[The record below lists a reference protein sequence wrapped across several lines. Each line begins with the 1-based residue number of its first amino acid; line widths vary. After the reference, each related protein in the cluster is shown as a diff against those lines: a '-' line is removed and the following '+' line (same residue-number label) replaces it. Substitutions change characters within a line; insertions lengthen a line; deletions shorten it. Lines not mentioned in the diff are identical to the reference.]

1 MSATGATPAA
11 QLRGAIAMGPADI
24 SLERRVGLL
33 ILAVTPILFLLFM
46 AIAPSVNP
54 TFDDA
59 KYVGVGRSFLDG
71 NGPTTV
77 FGVVFLKHS
86 PLWPMIIVI
95 PERLFGIHPIV
106 TGHIINALS
115 GAITIVLVGYLGWR
129 VRPAI
134 GAIAAVLFAALPYVF
149 DIARTA
155 GIDLPSIALTLAYII
170 IGFSVVRTGS
180 IWRAALMGAI
190 FAVAFL
196 IKETILP
203 FAVVPFILG
212 ILWGVRWTV
221 LARTAAVTLVVAS
234 VGMSWWFVMYAGYT
248 HEVYRADFPEWT
260 LIPSAIGVAIFGAIG
275 LAAEP
280 IGGVIRARL
289 GRPPNARRI
298 PPRART
304 REFLGWGA
312 TLVWFVLLTI
322 FFGRTPKLLGASLF
336 DPNQLVYMVVHSLG
350 SVRLAFAFGLG
361 SFLLVADLIRDRQ
374 RVAQSSIDLLIA
386 TICGIPL
393 VLLVVGVGET
403 PRHYIAELALVV
415 LVGTIGWYHGLLR
428 LRERDRLTAIL
439 LVVLAGLAGVIL
451 ALSTIQRITPK
462 VIVGGIGGL
471 VVVVVFFAVAVT
483 WLRRRDRLAAV
494 GVLLA
499 AAVFVVGLGAVG
511 VRAARLPGRA
521 ERQRDQGH
529 GRHDRLAQGQC
540 AGPGDDRAR
549 SLPEHGD
556 LDRHPLALPRHPGPA
571 LPGDGR
577 RQGATRPAQRDRDPD
592 RLRRGRR
599 GADQGQPVQRL
610 LGEPDRRPDEG
621 GQRPLLHLPD
631 HPRPVVEDGPQRA
644 DPDERIHRD
653 RYPDVRRG
661 QRHHRRPHLQGGPR
675 QAGHP
680 RRPDL
685 HRAGRPR
692 AAHRADVGRPHG
704 RSGPAAGTWSI
715 GSFRRPMAPRTLLVA
730 RLKSAGGSLT
740 R

>member
-1 MSATGATPAA
+1 M
-11 QLRGAIAMGPADI
+11 
-24 SLERRVGLL
+24 
-33 ILAVTPILFLLFM
+33 
-46 AIAPSVNP
+46 
-54 TFDDA
+54 
-59 KYVGVGRSFLDG
+59 
-71 NGPTTV
+71 
-77 FGVVFLKHS
+77 VFLKHS

-115 GAITIVLVGYLGWR
+115 GAITILLVGYLGWR

-180 IWRAALMGAI
+180 IWRAALMGAV

-221 LARTAAVTLVVAS
+221 LARTAAITLVVAS

-260 LIPSAIGVAIFGAIG
+260 FIPIVLAIVVMTILG

-280 IGGVIRARL
+280 IAGVIRARGWDASL
-289 GRPPNARRI
+289 ARRI

-312 TLVWFVLLTI
+312 TLLWFVLLVI

-336 DPNQLVYMVVHSLG
+336 DPHQIAYMIVHSLG

-361 SFLLVADLIRDRQ
+361 SLVLVADLIRDRA
-374 RVAQSSIDLLIA
+374 RVAQASIDVLIA

-428 LRERDRLTAIL
+428 LRERDRLTAVL
-439 LVVLAGLAGVIL
+439 LVVLVGLAGVIL
-451 ALSTIQRITPK
+451 ALSSIQRISPRGI
-462 VIVGGIGGL
+462 IVGIVG
-471 VVVVVFFAVAVT
+471 VVVVVAVVTFAAR
-483 WLRRRDRLAAV
+483 WLRQRGRLAAL
-494 GVLLA
+494 GVMFATVVFLA
-499 AAVFVVGLGAVG
+499 GMGTLG
-511 VRAARLPGRA
+511 VRAARLPGVADANETKATADTIAWIKANVPDRGTIA
-521 ERQRDQGH
+521 LGPYLSMETSIDIPSRYHAIQVRHYLATADAKAPLGLRSATGTPTDYVAIDVAPIKANQFNVYSASQIVGQLKEGH
-529 GRHDRLAQGQC
+529 ALYYIYPITEDRSSKMVLNVLTATNGFTEIDTRTYVGPNDTIDVHTYKVDLDRLAIPAEQIFV
-540 AGPGDDRAR
+540 APDA
-549 SLPEHGD
+549 
-556 LDRHPLALPRHPGPA
+556 LDRLI
-571 LPGDGR
+571 
-577 RQGATRPAQRDRDPD
+577 QRMSDT
-592 RLRRGRR
+592 
-599 GADQGQPVQRL
+599 
-610 LGEPDRRPDEG
+610 
-621 GQRPLLHLPD
+621 
-631 HPRPVVEDGPQRA
+631 
-644 DPDERIHRD
+644 
-653 RYPDVRRG
+653 PDVAR
-661 QRHHRRPHLQGGPR
+661 
-675 QAGHP
+675 
-680 RRPDL
+680 
-685 HRAGRPR
+685 
-692 AAHRADVGRPHG
+692 
-704 RSGPAAGTWSI
+704 PAAGALADRIVSPAD
-715 GSFRRPMAPRTLLVA
+715 GSEAALLA
-730 RLKSAGGSLT
+730 KLNNLAG